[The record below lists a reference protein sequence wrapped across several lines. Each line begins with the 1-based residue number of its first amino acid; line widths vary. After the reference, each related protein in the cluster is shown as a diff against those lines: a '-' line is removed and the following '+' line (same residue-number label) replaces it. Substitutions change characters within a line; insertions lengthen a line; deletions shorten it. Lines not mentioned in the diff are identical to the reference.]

1 VTNAPTPP
9 ARSLAERAEPYRPLV
24 AAEMRAAVGTSPSG
38 LYAWMRY
45 HLGWEDQA
53 GNAVV
58 ASPGK
63 MMRPVGA
70 LLATEL
76 LGGEVAQALPAA
88 AAIELVHNFSLLHD
102 DVEDASEFRRGRKN
116 LWTFAGVAQAIN
128 TGDGMF
134 VVARLAEYRMA
145 AAGVPSDRAIAVMR
159 EIDHACMRLVEGQF
173 LDISFETRQDVTL
186 DEYLEM
192 AGGKTAAMFAAPF
205 AVGAVIAGAPA
216 SAIEGLREYGR
227 HVGLAFQMVD
237 DILGIWGDPAVTGKP
252 VGDDLL
258 SRKMTYPVISALNA
272 DDEAGRSLRDAYA
285 TPPGA
290 GDRID
295 SMARWI
301 EATGARAATEAMA
314 REEQRLAMAA
324 AESAGLDSEGLALL
338 REYADAAIGR
348 VT

>member
-1 VTNAPTPP
+1 MTD
-9 ARSLAERAEPYRPLV
+9 LQERAARYRALV
-24 AAEMRAAVGTSPSG
+24 QAEMRSVVGAAPEG

-45 HLGWEDQA
+45 HLGWEDEDGA
-53 GNAVV
+53 SVE

-63 MMRPVGA
+63 MMRPVGV

-76 LGGEVAQALPAA
+76 LGGRAESAVPAA

-116 LWTFAGVAQAIN
+116 LWTFAGAAQAIN

-134 VVARLAEYRMA
+134 VVARLAQYGLA
-145 AAGVPSDRAIAVMR
+145 DAGVPPDRALAVMR
-159 EIDHACMRLVEGQF
+159 EVDDACIRLVYGQYM
-173 LDISFETRQDVTL
+173 DISFETRQDVTL
-186 DEYLEM
+186 PEYVEM

-205 AVGAVIAGAPA
+205 AVGAAIAGAPPEVVDA
-216 SAIEGLREYGR
+216 MREYGR

-258 SRKMTYPVISALNA
+258 SRKMTYPVISALA
-272 DDEAGRSLRDAYA
+272 AQDEAGESFRRAYA
-285 TPPGA
+285 VEPGV

-295 SMARWI
+295 TMARWI
-301 EATGARAATEAMA
+301 ETTGARSATEARA
-314 REEQRLAMAA
+314 REELALALAA
-324 AESAGLDSEGLALL
+324 ARGAGLSDDVLALL
-338 REYADAAIGR
+338 EEYAEAAVGR
-348 VT
+348 VS

>member
-1 VTNAPTPP
+1 M
-9 ARSLAERAEPYRPLV
+9 SDLQERAARYRPLV
-24 AAEMRAAVGTSPSG
+24 QAEMRAAVGDRPEL

-45 HLGWEDQA
+45 HLGWEDQD
-53 GNAVV
+53 GTRVE

-63 MMRPVGA
+63 MMRPVA
-70 LLATEL
+70 VLLATEL
-76 LGGEVAQALPAA
+76 MGGQAEHAVPAA

-116 LWTFAGVAQAIN
+116 LWTFAGAAQAIN

-134 VVARLAEYRMA
+134 VVARLAQHRMRDAGLDA
-145 AAGVPSDRAIAVMR
+145 ARALAVME
-159 EIDHACMRLVEGQF
+159 EIDQACMRLVHGQY
-173 LDISFETRQDVTL
+173 LDMSFETREDVTL
-186 DEYLEM
+186 PEYLEM

-205 AVGAVIAGAPA
+205 AVGGVVAGALPEYVHA
-216 SAIEGLREYGR
+216 LREYGR

-258 SRKMTYPVISALNA
+258 SRKMTYPVISALESP
-272 DDEAGRSLRDAYA
+272 DEAGRSFREAYA
-285 TPPGA
+285 TPPGE

-301 EATGARAATEAMA
+301 ETTGARAATEAMA
-314 REEQRLAMAA
+314 REEMALAMGAINRV
-324 AESAGLDSEGLALL
+324 GLPNAVYDVLE
-338 REYADAAIGR
+338 EYAEAAVGR
-348 VT
+348 AS